1 MTSQSFHLIMLMLIG
16 AMSVVSW
23 HGYRFEPW
31 DRKTALKWN
40 AVAAAWFGYLLW
52 KGVPEIIEPS
62 FIRSGLAV
70 FAFVL
75 ALNARRLL
83 LGFELLVIKHWAGPA
98 IFSALRS
105 NEPISADVPIR
116 LGDRSRRPPYSRAA
130 HLHQSA
136 AGGAGPRHTR
146 KGQRGCAAGRGDRAA
161 RESARGSRG
170 AEGAPARRARRVA
183 AAPASA
189 RPDQRSSAISFH
201 QNQKE
206 SAEGRHLGRS
216 PT

>member
-1 MTSQSFHLIMLMLIG
+1 MTSQSFHLIMLTLIG

-40 AVAAAWFGYLLW
+40 VAAATWFGYLLW

-116 LGDRSRRPPYSRAA
+116 LGDRWATSLFP
-130 HLHQSA
+130 
-136 AGGAGPRHTR
+136 
-146 KGQRGCAAGRGDRAA
+146 GCAPSSIGGRR
-161 RESARGSRG
+161 RW
-170 AEGAPARRARRVA
+170 PARYEKRSTRTRCWPRRSCGERKRARKPR
-183 AAPASA
+183 
-189 RPDQRSSAISFH
+189 R
-201 QNQKE
+201 
-206 SAEGRHLGRS
+206 
-216 PT
+216 

>member
-1 MTSQSFHLIMLMLIG
+1 MTSQSFHLVMLMLIG
-16 AMSVVSW
+16 AMSIVSW

-62 FIRSGLAV
+62 YIRSGLAV

-116 LGDRSRRPPYSRAA
+116 LGDRSGDLPIPGLRTFINRRQAALARAIREKVNEDALLAEAIVRREKAREEAAALKARRRAA
-130 HLHQSA
+130 PDEWRQRLHPQ
-136 AGGAGPRHTR
+136 GPIS
-146 KGQRGCAAGRGDRAA
+146 DR
-161 RESARGSRG
+161 RRYLSTKTKK
-170 AEGAPARRARRVA
+170 RARKVV
-183 AAPASA
+183 
-189 RPDQRSSAISFH
+189 I
-201 QNQKE
+201 
-206 SAEGRHLGRS
+206 
-216 PT
+216 